1 MNTIINTRACCF
13 GAICAVFWLTGSS
26 LLASEQVIPAHPRA
40 SLDINEISEQD
51 EPLNFILSSAQRIRR
66 EVTFE
71 RVIKVFGPV
80 SSNTYQMPSD
90 LKRSDVTDWF
100 KQQIV
105 TLGGRIEFEC
115 EQRDCGR
122 ATIWATDIFRERVL
136 SASDVNQNYLAVS
149 IDKDEIQHLVM
160 IYVVERG
167 NRRVYA
173 HVVEIIPSERVT
185 IDTPVDVS
193 SELLRYGTVR
203 IPNVVPDSQGALS
216 AEALSELENLAQNEL
231 QEFSSDEIYVVCHVN
246 GPYRTEELLEYS
258 EDCAAKVIAIFEEEG
273 LNVVPFWTGPLS
285 PLERTA
291 VSRIELVIPRL
302 LRRESE

>member
-1 MNTIINTRACCF
+1 MNTTTNTRACCI
-13 GAICAVFWLTGSS
+13 GAMCAVLCLTAGS
-26 LLASEQVIPAHPRA
+26 LLAFEQVIPAHPRA
-40 SLDINEISEQD
+40 SLDINEVSEQD
-51 EPLNFILSSAQRIRR
+51 EPVNFILSSAQRIRR
-66 EVTFE
+66 EVAFE

-100 KQQIV
+100 KQQIA

-136 SASDVNQNYLAVS
+136 SASDINQNYLAIS

-185 IDTPVDVS
+185 FDTPVDVS
-193 SELLRYGTVR
+193 SALLRYGTVR

-258 EDCAAKVIAIFEEEG
+258 EDCAAKVEAIFEEEG
-273 LNVVPFWTGPLS
+273 LNVVPFGTGPLS
-285 PLERTA
+285 PIERTA

>member
-1 MNTIINTRACCF
+1 MNSITNTRAVVF
-13 GAICAVFWLTGSS
+13 GTICTLLWMTGSS
-26 LLASEQVIPAHPRA
+26 LVASEQVIPAHPRA
-40 SLDINEISEQD
+40 SLDINEVSEQD

-80 SSNTYQMPSD
+80 SSHTYQMPSD
-90 LKRSDVTDWF
+90 LKRSNVTEWF
-100 KQQIV
+100 KQQIAS
-105 TLGGRIEFEC
+105 LGGRIEFEC

-149 IDKDEIQHLVM
+149 IDKDDVQHLVM
-160 IYVVERG
+160 IYIVERG

-173 HVVEIIPSERVT
+173 HVVEIIPNERVA

-216 AEALSELENLAQNEL
+216 AEALAELENLAKNEL

-246 GPYRTEELLEYS
+246 GPHRTAELLEYS
-258 EDCAAKVIAIFEEEG
+258 DECAAKVVAIFEEEG
-273 LNVVPFWTGPLS
+273 LNTVPFGTGPLS
-285 PLERTA
+285 PFERTA
-291 VSRIELVIPRL
+291 VSRVELVIPRL